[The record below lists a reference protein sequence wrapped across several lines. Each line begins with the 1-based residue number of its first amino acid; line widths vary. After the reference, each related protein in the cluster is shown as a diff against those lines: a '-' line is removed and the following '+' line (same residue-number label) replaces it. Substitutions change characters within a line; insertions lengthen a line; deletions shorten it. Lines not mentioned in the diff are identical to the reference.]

1 MQLEIV
7 DDYSL
12 PDERKNKMQEAR
24 EAIIERLAQNFRPET
39 IDLDRF
45 LRAVVSEIGRMMNA
59 DRCDVIQLTE
69 QSQLRISHEWQR
81 SDKIPSSE
89 GMTIPLDAEQLAERF
104 DIKKPIRIND
114 ATAKKINPEARLF
127 AASLQTRSLLVVPI
141 ILNER
146 VLGLLGLHDTTEPR
160 VWLDEEVQF
169 LQSIAQQLAVGYQ

>member
-89 GMTIPLDAEQLAERF
+89 GMTIPLDA
-104 DIKKPIRIND
+104 
-114 ATAKKINPEARLF
+114 
-127 AASLQTRSLLVVPI
+127 
-141 ILNER
+141 
-146 VLGLLGLHDTTEPR
+146 
-160 VWLDEEVQF
+160 
-169 LQSIAQQLAVGYQ
+169 